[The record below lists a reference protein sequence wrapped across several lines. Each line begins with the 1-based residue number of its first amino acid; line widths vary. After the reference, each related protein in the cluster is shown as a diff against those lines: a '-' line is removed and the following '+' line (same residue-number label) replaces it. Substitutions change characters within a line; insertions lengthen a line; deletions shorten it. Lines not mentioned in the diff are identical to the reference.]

1 MSDRVPNPGSRGRRA
16 ERLGVILFCSA
27 TVLVPL
33 VAWEWFP
40 FSAPTMF
47 SERTASYCHYRV
59 WDEDGDRVRRSEVGL
74 QCNNPHDPP
83 LTTFGRRGYG
93 RLSPETLNLYDV
105 EPTVEE
111 IREHVE
117 ARAEGRR
124 LVVQRL
130 VIGAVDDRRVG
141 VVRDDTIEVGQP

>member
-1 MSDRVPNPGSRGRRA
+1 
-16 ERLGVILFCSA
+16 
-27 TVLVPL
+27 
-33 VAWEWFP
+33 
-40 FSAPTMF
+40 
-47 SERTASYCHYRV
+47 
-59 WDEDGDRVRRSEVGL
+59 
-74 QCNNPHDPP
+74 
-83 LTTFGRRGYG
+83 
-93 RLSPETLNLYDV
+93 LNLYDV